1 LELII
6 VKLTSLKNSK
16 NFDRVFHHGQ
26 RFGNRHFQ
34 FYYLKNRKSTNR
46 LGIIV
51 SKKVSKRAVVRNKV
65 KRRIR
70 ASYQQEMGRIAQGYD
85 LIIIAKK
92 RCAADPYQDLNR
104 SLKHLFY
111 KTKLEQSK

>member
-1 LELII
+1 M
-6 VKLTSLKNSK
+6 KLTSLKNSK

-70 ASYQQEMGRIAQGYD
+70 ASYQQEMANIAQGYD
-85 LIIIAKK
+85 MIIIAKK
-92 RCAADPYQDLNR
+92 RCAEDPYQDLNR
-104 SLKHLFY
+104 SFKHLFY
-111 KTKLEQSK
+111 KTKLGQIK

>member
-1 LELII
+1 MMKT
-6 VKLTSLKNSK
+6 VSLKS
-16 NFDRVFHHGQ
+16 DRDFHRAFQKGQ

-34 FYYLKNRKSTNR
+34 FYYIKNRKSTNR

-65 KRRIR
+65 RRRIR
-70 ASYQQEMGRIAQGYD
+70 EIYRLYAENVQDGYD
-85 LIIIAKK
+85 FIVIAKV
-92 RCAADPYQDLNR
+92 RCATATYAELDR

-111 KTKLEQSK
+111 KTKLEVKQD

>member
-1 LELII
+1 MKI
-6 VKLTSLKNSK
+6 TSLKNSK

-70 ASYQQEMGRIAQGYD
+70 ASYQNELEQIQQGYD
-85 LIIIAKK
+85 LIIVAKK
-92 RCAADPYQDLNR
+92 RCADDPYRDLDR
-104 SLKHLFY
+104 SLRHLFY
-111 KTKLEQSK
+111 KTKLEKP

>member
-1 LELII
+1 MKI
-6 VKLTSLKNSK
+6 TSLKNSK
-16 NFDRVFHHGQ
+16 NFDRVFHDGQ

-70 ASYQQEMGRIAQGYD
+70 ASYQNELERIQQGYD
-85 LIIIAKK
+85 LIIVAKK
-92 RCAADPYQDLNR
+92 RCAEDPYRDLDR

-111 KTKLEQSK
+111 KTKLEKS

>member
-1 LELII
+1 MKI
-6 VKLTSLKNSK
+6 TSLKNSK

-70 ASYQQEMGRIAQGYD
+70 ASYQNELEQIQQGYD
-85 LIIIAKK
+85 LIIVAKK
-92 RCAADPYQDLNR
+92 RCADDPYRDLDR
-104 SLKHLFY
+104 SLRHLF
-111 KTKLEQSK
+111 